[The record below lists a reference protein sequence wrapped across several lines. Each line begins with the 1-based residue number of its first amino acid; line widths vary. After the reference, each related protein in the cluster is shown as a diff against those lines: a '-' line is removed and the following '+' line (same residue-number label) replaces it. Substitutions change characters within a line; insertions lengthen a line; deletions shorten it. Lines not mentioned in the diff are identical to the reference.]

1 MFERFTR
8 NARLAVATAQERARD
23 RGANR
28 IGTEHLLLALFG
40 VPNNLAVA
48 ILNALGVDRNA
59 VERAVDEHK
68 SGGPVSD
75 AEALAT
81 LGIDI
86 DQVRRHV
93 EEVFGPGALQ
103 RTRACSGLPSRD
115 LPFER
120 ESKKALELALREAV
134 RLKHNYI
141 GTEHILLG
149 LLHAEGTARTILTDR
164 GIRLDATRVIVEEM
178 VSDRRAS

>member
-1 MFERFTR
+1 MFERFTT
-8 NARLAVATAQERARD
+8 NARLTVIAAEERARD
-23 RGANR
+23 RGADR
-28 IGTEHLLLALFG
+28 IRTEHLLLGLFG

-59 VERAVDEHK
+59 VEQAVDAYK
-68 SGGPVSD
+68 SGGPVSE

-86 DQVRRHV
+86 DQVRRRV
-93 EEVFGPGALQ
+93 EEAFGPGALQ
-103 RTRACSGLPSRD
+103 RRRASDGPLSRH

-134 RLKHNYI
+134 RLKHNSI
-141 GTEHILLG
+141 GTEHLLLG
-149 LLHAEGTARTILTDR
+149 LLHSEGAARTILADR
-164 GIRLDATRVIVEEM
+164 GIQLDAARIIVEEM
-178 VSDRRAS
+178 VDDRRAG

>member
-1 MFERFTR
+1 VRTGSELSTSSLQF
-8 NARLAVATAQERARD
+8 A
-23 RGANR
+23 
-28 IGTEHLLLALFG
+28 I
-40 VPNNLAVA
+40 PNNLAVA

-68 SGGPVSD
+68 PGTVSD

-103 RTRACSGLPSRD
+103 RTRACGGLPSRH

-134 RLKHNYI
+134 HLKHNYI

-149 LLHAEGTARTILTDR
+149 LLHAEGAARTILSDR
-164 GIRLDATRVIVEEM
+164 GIRLDAARVIVEEM

>member
-1 MFERFTR
+1 MFERFTT
-8 NARLAVATAQERARD
+8 NARLTVTTAEERARD
-23 RGANR
+23 RSASR
-28 IGTEHLLLALFG
+28 IRTEHMLLALFD

-48 ILNALGVDRNA
+48 ILNALGVDRAA
-59 VERAVDEHK
+59 VEQAVDAHK

-93 EEVFGPGALQ
+93 EEVFGPDALQ
-103 RTRACSGLPSRD
+103 RTRAGGGLPGRH

-134 RLKHNYI
+134 RLKHNCI

-149 LLHAEGTARTILTDR
+149 LLHSEGAARTILTDR

-178 VSDRRAS
+178 VDERRAG